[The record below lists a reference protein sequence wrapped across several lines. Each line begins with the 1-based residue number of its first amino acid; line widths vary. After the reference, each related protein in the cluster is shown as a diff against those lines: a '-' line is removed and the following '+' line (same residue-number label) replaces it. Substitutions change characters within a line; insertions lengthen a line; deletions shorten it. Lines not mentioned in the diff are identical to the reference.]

1 MLLVLLPWASCTCL
15 RAHAVPSWHRPG
27 LPAGLRPA
35 RPVQSRARAA
45 SWAVCAPLCGPSKR
59 APPHAPSAR
68 VPERL
73 ALRRRASRLLA
84 LRRCRAWGRALP
96 AHRLGERRVPR
107 AAHRGATTGEHI
119 DDRTGE
125 VGEPGYIEDEE
136 PPLHAASPDPPL
148 RPLASPDR
156 PARSTGGP
164 VRCRHASSRHELGG
178 AAEASAGHG
187 RC

>member
-1 MLLVLLPWASCTCL
+1 MLPWASCTCL
-15 RAHAVPSWHRPG
+15 RAHAVPSWHRPACRP
-27 LPAGLRPA
+27 LPLAACSPGAKPRQGCLALPGPEHALLGRVRASVRAQQASAAA
-35 RPVQSRARAA
+35 RP
-45 SWAVCAPLCGPSKR
+45 KR
-59 APPHAPSAR
+59 R

-73 ALRRRASRLLA
+73 ALRRRALPALLA
-84 LRRCRAWGRALP
+84 

-119 DDRTGE
+119 DDVTGE

-178 AAEASAGHG
+178 AAEAAAGHG